1 MRTVR
6 LFLLG
11 VCAALAGT
19 EPSGAA
25 DPYPTRA
32 PRLVVGFPAGGPTD
46 IVARIMA
53 QCLSDRLGQQ
63 VIVENRPGAGSNVAT
78 QAVIAAPTDGYT
90 LMIISP
96 PHAIN
101 AT

>member
-1 MRTVR
+1 MGERSSGGDMSIAR

-11 VCAALAGT
+11 LCVVLTGVAPAR
-19 EPSGAA
+19 SA

-32 PRLVVGFPAGGPTD
+32 VRLVVGFPAGGPTD

-53 QCLSDRLGQQ
+53 QCLSERLGQQ

-78 QAVIAAPTDGYT
+78 QAVIAARLT
-90 LMIISP
+90 
-96 PHAIN
+96 
-101 AT
+101 ATR